1 MEGICQVG
9 AWWMVR
15 RLPRGRT
22 MGYGCPPP
30 LAGGGVP
37 PSNADTRVIT
47 ALLGAATEG
56 GKQRRAV
63 RAERW
68 GMLYAH
74 TWTFLQAAFHTVL
87 FLHKAAENSEWTYTR
102 RDNEICMLI
111 CWVIDSETPS
121 VSHPWRC
128 YTPHVNQYTEIY
140 PQICLLLLLCACNY
154 SCTKE
159 NKKMY
164 YIFLFCFVSKHLQV
178 CSLINMYRLSY
189 S

>member
-9 AWWMVR
+9 AWWMAR
-15 RLPRGRT
+15 RLPHGRT

-47 ALLGAATEG
+47 ALLGTATEG

-74 TWTFLQAAFHTVL
+74 TWTSLQAAFQTVL
-87 FLHKAAENSEWTYTR
+87 FSTRLLGAQTNGQTPGGIMRSVCWSVEWLIQR
-102 RDNEICMLI
+102 RPLLATHEDVTHHMLI
-111 CWVIDSETPS
+111 NTLKYITKYVCFYCFVLVI
-121 VSHPWRC
+121 
-128 YTPHVNQYTEIY
+128 
-140 PQICLLLLLCACNY
+140 LLLLKKT
-154 SCTKE
+154 TK
-159 NKKMY
+159 KD
-164 YIFLFCFVSKHLQV
+164 FLFGCCFLCPSIFKFAVS
-178 CSLINMYRLSY
+178 
-189 S
+189 